1 MMLLPKT
8 IGPLT
13 LQRKLGT
20 GGVSE
25 RYLGVTEDGQ
35 PVAVRRILPFVR
47 RDANR
52 LASLEARVRDLQ
64 GIKHPFLVQV
74 LDWIEYEDERFVV
87 EEWVDGV
94 DLERIIS
101 WCRQQGRLI
110 PHNVFLNLAT
120 QMCSALEVLHGRP
133 GRGSGAENVLHLG
146 LMPGHVFVTR
156 DARVVVGGYA
166 LTRSPTA
173 LPQGGM
179 AGPVPTRMEYLSP
192 EQTQPDQKLLPA
204 SDVFGL
210 GGILYEALTLEPLF
224 RAESNLQ
231 TIHRVRRADVAAP
244 LQKVKQRM
252 PGLDK
257 VLVRALSVNPRHRY
271 QRAFV
276 LREDLRGLMAGY
288 SFASITDDAKE
299 FLAPMFDDDAVRP
312 TSINEPPPE
321 PQHTYLDPTAVPE
334 TTQAHIDAALAPLPE
349 TAPPPSTETQPV
361 PELEPAHHAWEPTG
375 PVPPPNETTMDHLRG
390 GPEPVEEMLLRSQG
404 NFDHTELTD
413 ARQAAGQPG
422 KPWEFEDPPTEVK
435 ADPTAVPAK
444 EPADTAAWLAG
455 SAAAFGA
462 SQDVPPLDSM
472 DETLV
477 EATLPEETVDDPV
490 QREPVVKS
498 NPTLLPANELPPPE
512 PARPMPPP
520 SNAPPPW
527 EGPSSSLSPHKEPAD
542 TAAFA
547 PPPPPPALQPPP
559 PDPELRPTAAA
570 EATSPVP
577 ETPAPVA
584 APPSPSAAFNAPP
597 PVNRPPTEEA
607 FFDEEEPEKS
617 KMPLFLGIAALA
629 VFGCAGLG
637 GAAFW
642 VSSSKTIT
650 DPVVELDLPDE
661 NPLALAG
668 EGDLDDEENDAIADL
683 LDEGDDLDGLDG
695 PAEDVDDV
703 DDVEDEPVVA
713 DVADDI
719 EDDWEPAVAPP
730 VKPRPE
736 STYNSTTTSGSGS
749 YSSGSVG
756 GGYDYDPGPSALLE
770 PDLDLEEDSY
780 LEAEEPEATN
790 VEMYASD
797 ARDGT
802 LGSSDVMRLELV
814 ETSDAS
820 YTRSRTLLLM
830 NAEASGDRRA
840 TSKYLDELFELP
852 ENTYNAVF
860 LAKKANLAVNDG
872 RYQTALD
879 TSKKAE
885 RYWGRIPPELVFATK
900 SDIYEVQAA
909 SYQGLFYADPDD
921 LELLES
927 AILGWEKYKRHVMT
941 KGQAGNAEKADRQ
954 IAKLEDT
961 RERLQ

>member
-25 RYLGVTEDGQ
+25 RYLGVTADGQ

-74 LDWIEYEDERFVV
+74 LDWIEHKDECFVV

-231 TIHRVRRADVAAP
+231 TIHRVRRADVTAP

-312 TSINEPPPE
+312 TSINDLPPE

-334 TTQAHIDAALAPLPE
+334 TTQAHIDAALAPLPK
-349 TAPPPSTETQPV
+349 PGLETQPV
-361 PELEPAHHAWEPTG
+361 PELEPAQHGWEPTG

-422 KPWEFEDPPTEVK
+422 NPWEFEDPPTEVK
-435 ADPTAVPAK
+435 ADPTATK

-455 SAAAFGA
+455 SAVAFGA
-462 SQDVPPLDSM
+462 SQDVPPLSSM

-477 EATLPEETVDDPV
+477 EDSLPEETVDH
-490 QREPVVKS
+490 PVVKN

-527 EGPSSSLSPHKEPAD
+527 EGQSPSLSPRKEPAD

-547 PPPPPPALQPPP
+547 PPPPPPALQPPT
-559 PDPELRPTAAA
+559 PDPELRPTTAA
-570 EATSPVP
+570 ETAAP
-577 ETPAPVA
+577 EPPAPT
-584 APPSPSAAFNAPP
+584 PQPSAAFNAPP
-597 PVNRPPTEEA
+597 PVSRPPTEEA
-607 FFDEEEPEKS
+607 FFDEEEQEKS

-642 VSSSKTIT
+642 VSSSKTFT
-650 DPVVELDLPDE
+650 DPVADLDLPDE
-661 NPLALAG
+661 DPLALAA
-668 EGDLDDEENDAIADL
+668 EGALDNEQNDAIADL
-683 LDEGDDLDGLDG
+683 LEEGEDLDGPEADID
-695 PAEDVDDV
+695 PPED
-703 DDVEDEPVVA
+703 DEPVVA
-713 DVADDI
+713 DVAPADI
-719 EDDWEPAVAPP
+719 EDDWEPAVAEP
-730 VKPRPE
+730 VKPRPS
-736 STYNSTTTSGSGS
+736 STYGSTTTSSGGS

-756 GGYDYDPGPSALLE
+756 SGYDYDPGPSALLE

-780 LEAEEPEATN
+780 LEVEPQATD

-802 LGSSDVMRLELV
+802 LGSSDIMRLELV

-830 NAEASGDRRA
+830 NAEAGGDRRA
-840 TSKYLDELFELP
+840 ANKYLDELFELP

-909 SYQGLFYADPDD
+909 SYQGLFYAEPDD
-921 LELLES
+921 MELLES